1 MRYHH
6 NKLSEQP
13 GLIDDW
19 SVDDVHEI
27 EDMSQYDNLE
37 QQEEQANAA
46 RLSIRR
52 RIEEYLDK
60 KQAREKDVDPFD
72 EDYYYHDE

>member
-6 NKLSEQP
+6 NELNYQR

-19 SVDDVHEI
+19 SLDDVHEI
-27 EDMSQYDNLE
+27 EDISQYEDFEQLE
-37 QQEEQANAA
+37 AKSNPA
-46 RLSIRR
+46 RLSVRR

-60 KQAREKDVDPFD
+60 KQVREQDIEPFD
-72 EDYYYHDE
+72 EDYYYDD